1 MNRWTLPPLKFASD
15 FNSTLESPFCEI
27 GGLLEFKEGFTEP
40 EFFIHWS
47 FMTELY
53 GEQVFIDHCVITFP
67 DYVALENYADALR
80 LYNAQIIEGPGLF
93 PVEFCPDTYT
103 LATDLWMH
111 FLTMLMPSGGLLV
124 LNSPHE
130 LGDEKDRFLE
140 ERGLSAVHHV
150 AIRVDNMR
158 DAALLWQQKGFQ
170 PLSLEPMNGDTI
182 CQWFLENPAGQ
193 IIELINRSPDNRNTF
208 HCQNIGELR
217 LAEVGA

>member
-1 MNRWTLPPLKFASD
+1 MNRWTLPPLKFAND
-15 FNSTLESPFCEI
+15 FNSTLESPFREI

-67 DYVALENYADALR
+67 DCVALENYADALR
-80 LYNAQIIEGPGLF
+80 MYNAQTIEGPGLF
-93 PVEFCPDTYT
+93 PVEFCPDTYA

-170 PLSLEPMNGDTI
+170 PLSLEPMDGGTI
-182 CQWFLENPAGQ
+182 CQWFLENSAGQ
-193 IIELINRSPDNRNTF
+193 IIELINRRPDNRNTF